1 MWLDRLAGHSTTP
14 AASSGPARSQKFN
27 YLVSNS
33 TLRPPRTSSL
43 SVHSN
48 DSTGSL
54 LASKTT
60 DDSCLKHSLVNTKE
74 KSPLEVLQQILKL
87 SEHEKT
93 CHSFKES
100 HRDIFHDELVD
111 DIDFGGLNLQEIAC
125 VSTSVIEQDLTN
137 LETNKEFEKEKASL
151 EELHNA
157 ILACDEVL
165 SLVESN
171 LVTFR
176 DDLAQVSI
184 DIETIQNRSTTL
196 SISLDNRKN
205 VELILGPIVEEISIP
220 PAIVRKIVDGPID
233 LTWVKALADVE
244 KRSKSLDSKI
254 KDQRNIKGIINLKPL
269 LDSLSCKAMER
280 IRDFLVSQIKVLR
293 SPNINAQIIQQQQ
306 FVRHKDMYLFLH
318 KRHPQLAEEIGQA
331 YVNTMRWYFL
341 NHFTRYEKAL
351 AKMKIHL
358 IDKHDVLGQDDGT
371 RKSTTV
377 SSSRTSGPTHDAFNL
392 GRRID
397 LLKTSN
403 QTALSSFLAE
413 DDRST
418 HYFEYPFRNF
428 NLALM
433 DNASAEYS
441 FLTTFFTPALPHSSI
456 TRYFNYIFEPTFSL
470 GQNFSKSLV
479 SDTYDCLG
487 LLICVRLNQSYAF
500 ELQRRKVPVL
510 DGYING
516 TSMLLWPRFQL
527 VMDAHCESV
536 RALTSSLTVRKQ
548 SASEVARQSTAPH
561 FMTQR
566 FGQFLQSILLLSA
579 EASDDEPVSTSL
591 GRLRGEIEAFLNKV
605 GMTMESRK
613 RNRFMFNNYS
623 LILTIVGEAQG
634 KLAASQK
641 AHFEEVKRIF
651 GSSVN

>member
-14 AASSGPARSQKFN
+14 AASSGPARSQKVN
-27 YLVSNS
+27 YLLPNS

-60 DDSCLKHSLVNTKE
+60 DDSCQKHPLANTDE
-74 KSPLEVLQQILKL
+74 KVPLQVLQQILKL
-87 SEHEKT
+87 SDYEKI
-93 CHSFKES
+93 CHSLKEN
-100 HRDIFHDELVD
+100 HGEIDHDKLVD
-111 DIDFGGLNLQEIAC
+111 DIDFGGLNLQEIA
-125 VSTSVIEQDLTN
+125 SISISVIEQDLTN
-137 LETNKEFEKEKASL
+137 SETTKEFEKDKASL

-165 SLVESN
+165 SSVESN

-184 DIETIQNRSTTL
+184 DIETIQTRSTTL

-205 VELILGPIVEEISIP
+205 VEQILGPIVEEISIP
-220 PAIVRKIVDGPID
+220 PAIIKKIVDGPINEA
-233 LTWVKALADVE
+233 WVKSLAEVE
-244 KRSKSLDSKI
+244 KKSKSLDLKT
-254 KDQRNIKGIINLKPL
+254 KDRWNIKGIINLKPL
-269 LDSLSCKAMER
+269 LESLICKAIER

-306 FVRHKDMYLFLH
+306 FIRHKDMYLFLH
-318 KRHPQLAEEIGQA
+318 KRHPKLAEEIGQA

-351 AKMKIHL
+351 AKIKIHS
-358 IDKHDVLGQDDGT
+358 IDKHDILGQDDGT

-377 SSSRTSGPTHDAFNL
+377 SNSRTSGPTHDAFNL

-441 FLTTFFTPALPHSSI
+441 FLTTFFTPALSFSSI
-456 TRYFNYIFEPTFSL
+456 TRYFNYIFEPTFLL
-470 GQNFSKSLV
+470 GQNFTKSLV

-500 ELQRRKVPVL
+500 ELQRRKVPAL

-548 SASEVARQSTAPH
+548 SASEAAKQSIAPH

-605 GMTMESRK
+605 GMSMDRRK
-613 RNRFMFNNYS
+613 RDRFMFNNYS

-634 KLAASQK
+634 KLAALQK

-651 GSSVN
+651 GTG